1 MLVLTRREGESIVL
15 ETSDGPIRVKLVAYK
30 SNTETSVGIEAPES
44 VRIMR
49 EELLRDDD
57 ARSIA

>member
-15 ETSDGPIRVKLVAYK
+15 ETSDGPIKVTLVAYK

-49 EELLRDDD
+49 EELLDE
-57 ARSIA
+57 AGEQPFN